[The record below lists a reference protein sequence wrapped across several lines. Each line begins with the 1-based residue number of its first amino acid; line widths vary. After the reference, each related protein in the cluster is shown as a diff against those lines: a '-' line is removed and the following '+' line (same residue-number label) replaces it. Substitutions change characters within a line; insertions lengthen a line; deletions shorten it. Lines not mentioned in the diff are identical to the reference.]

1 MTDLLSRE
9 AVRLGLR
16 AADRFDAVR
25 QTGQALVDI
34 GAVEAQYVDAML
46 ERERQI
52 STSLGEGFA
61 IPHGTDESRKY
72 INETR
77 LTFLQFPDG
86 VDWDDDRVVVCVGIA
101 AVGEE
106 HVGVLARLSRILV
119 VPEQAAALRSA
130 SVVDDVLDVLGAIPE
145 VPEGSAASEASVVRT
160 PGAEEASA

>member
-34 GAVEAQYVDAML
+34 GSVEAQYVDAML

-130 SVVDDVLDVLGAIPE
+130 SAVDDVLDVLGAIPE
-145 VPEGSAASEASVVRT
+145 VPGDGTVS
-160 PGAEEASA
+160 GASAVGTAGAKESGA

>member
-25 QTGQALVDI
+25 QTGRALVEI
-34 GAVEAQYVDAML
+34 GAVEPPYVDAML

-61 IPHGTDESRKY
+61 IPHGTDESRRW
-72 INETR
+72 IRETR

-86 VDWDDDRVVVCVGIA
+86 VEWGDENVIVCVAIA
-101 AVGEE
+101 AQGDE
-106 HVGVLARLSRILV
+106 HVGLLARL
-119 VPEQAAALRSA
+119 A
-130 SVVDDVLDVLGAIPE
+130 
-145 VPEGSAASEASVVRT
+145 
-160 PGAEEASA
+160 

>member
-25 QTGQALVDI
+25 QTGQALVEI
-34 GAVEAQYVDAML
+34 GAVEPPYVDAML
-46 ERERQI
+46 EREYQI

-61 IPHGTDESRKY
+61 IPHGTDESRRY

-77 LTFLQFPDG
+77 LSFLQFPDG
-86 VDWDDDRVVVCVGIA
+86 VEWEDDRVIVCVGIA

-106 HVGVLARLSRILV
+106 HVGVLAKLAKILI
-119 VPEQAAALRSA
+119 VPEQAAVLRSA
-130 SVVDDVLDVLGAIPE
+130 STVDDVLDVLAAIP
-145 VPEGSAASEASVVRT
+145 
-160 PGAEEASA
+160 EEASA